1 MQNEQKKF
9 FLPWV
14 KNLEIFRVSEVPRGG
29 AILSGRFG
37 TWFWKCGLKAIRKGF
52 YKLRGHTMSEKGCLL
67 GGWDLE
73 NFQSQGGGLYQKC
86 SELHETSK
94 KCKTSKKN
102 FFYLR

>member
-1 MQNEQKKF
+1 MQNEQKNF

-52 YKLRGHTMSEKGCLL
+52 YKLRGHTMSEKGCLHAWW
-67 GGWDLE
+67 WDLE
-73 NFQSQGGGLYQKC
+73 NFQSQGGEVCTKRAQNYMK
-86 SELHETSK
+86 HP
-94 KCKTSKKN
+94 KN
-102 FFYLR
+102 AK